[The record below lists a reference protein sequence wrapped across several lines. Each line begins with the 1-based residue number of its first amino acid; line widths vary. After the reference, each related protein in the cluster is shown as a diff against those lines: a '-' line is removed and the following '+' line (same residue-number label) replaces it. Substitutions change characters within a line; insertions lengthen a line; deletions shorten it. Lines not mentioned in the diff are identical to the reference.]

1 MSYRKPNL
9 YEILEH
15 LEKRKAM
22 YLGNEYTFHSLDT
35 FITGFGIGC
44 DREQLE
50 TEQFNN
56 FSDFNIWILGHLP
69 EHFGQ
74 SGGWHWQISN
84 RNPKNDENAFKEFFK
99 FLEIFKTAKKQ
110 KEKIEVEKFEFEKSE
125 FSAKTKTEVNKK
137 EIVDSVYKVAM
148 EHSKIIWI
156 EGYNSENELIYE
168 RWCLTKKKFDGIINN
183 LNNIKISEL
192 KN

>member
-22 YLGNEYTFHSLDT
+22 YLGNEYTFHSLDA

-84 RNPKNDENAFKEFFK
+84 RNPNNDENAFKEFFE
-99 FLEIFKTAKKQ
+99 FLEIFKTAKKE

-125 FSAKTKTEVNKK
+125 FNTKTKIEVNKR
-137 EIVDSVYKVAM
+137 EIVDSIYKVTM
-148 EHSKIIWI
+148 EHSKTIWI
-156 EGYNSENELIYE
+156 EGYNQKRLTYDRWFLSENEYKNAITELSKIKLI
-168 RWCLTKKKFDGIINN
+168 D
-183 LNNIKISEL
+183 L

>member
-22 YLGNEYTFHSLDT
+22 YLGNEYNFHSLDT
-35 FITGFGIGC
+35 FIAGFGIGC
-44 DREQLE
+44 DRNQLE
-50 TEQFNN
+50 TEMFNN

-84 RNPKNDENAFKEFFK
+84 RNPNNDKNAFKEFFK
-99 FLEIFKTAKKQ
+99 FLEIFKIAKRK
-110 KEKIEVEKFEFEKSE
+110 KEKIEIEKFEFNISKYNTDNKVETN
-125 FSAKTKTEVNKK
+125 KT
-137 EIVDSVYKVAM
+137 EIVDSIYKVTM
-148 EHSKIIWI
+148 EHSKAIWI
-156 EGYNSENELIYE
+156 EGYSQDKLTYE
-168 RWCLTKKKFDGIINN
+168 RWCLTEKEFDKIINDVG
-183 LNNIKISEL
+183 NIKITEI

>member
-1 MSYRKPNL
+1 MTHRKTNL
-9 YEILEH
+9 YEILAH

-22 YLGNEYTFHSLDT
+22 YLGNDYTFHSLDS
-35 FITGFGIGC
+35 FITGFGMGC
-44 DREQLE
+44 DIDQLE

-74 SGGWHWQISN
+74 SGGWYWQISN
-84 RNPKNDENAFKEFFK
+84 RNPNDDENAFKEFFE
-99 FLEIFKTAKKQ
+99 FLEIFKSAKKK

-125 FSAKTKTEVNKK
+125 YNTKTKVETNKI
-137 EIVDSVYKVAM
+137 EIVDTVYKVTI
-148 EHSKIIWI
+148 EQSKTIWI
-156 EGYNSENELIYE
+156 EGYSQDKLTYE
-168 RWCLTKKKFDGIINN
+168 RWCLTEKEFDEIISD
-183 LNNIKISEL
+183 LGNIKITEL

>member
-1 MSYRKPNL
+1 MTHRKTNL
-9 YEILEH
+9 HEILAH

-22 YLGNEYTFHSLDT
+22 YLGNDYTFHSLDS
-35 FITGFGIGC
+35 FITGFGMGC
-44 DREQLE
+44 DINQLE

-84 RNPKNDENAFKEFFK
+84 RNPNDDENAFKEFFE
-99 FLEIFKTAKKQ
+99 FLEIFKTAKKK

-125 FSAKTKTEVNKK
+125 YNTKTKVETNKI
-137 EIVDSVYKVAM
+137 EIVDAVYKVTM
-148 EHSKIIWI
+148 EHSKTIWI
-156 EGYNSENELIYE
+156 EGYGQEKLTYE
-168 RWCLTKKKFDGIINN
+168 RWCLTEKEFDEIISD
-183 LNNIKISEL
+183 LGNIKITEL

>member
-1 MSYRKPNL
+1 MNYRKTNL

-22 YLGNEYTFHSLDT
+22 YLGNEYTFHSLDA

-44 DREQLE
+44 DRNQLE

-84 RNPKNDENAFKEFFK
+84 RNPNDDENAFKEFFK
-99 FLEIFKTAKKQ
+99 FLEIFKTAKKK
-110 KEKIEVEKFEFEKSE
+110 KEKIEVDKFEFDKSE
-125 FSAKTKTEVNKK
+125 FNTKTKVEINKRV
-137 EIVDSVYKVAM
+137 IVDSVYKVAM
-148 EHSKIIWI
+148 EHSKTIWI
-156 EGYNSENELIYE
+156 EGYSKNKLTYE
-168 RWCLTKKKFDGIINN
+168 RWCLTEKEFDKIISDFGD
-183 LNNIKISEL
+183 IKITEL